1 MQTLSNALKA
11 KRRRIP
17 ISLTPLIDV
26 VFILLVFF
34 MLASSFEKHR
44 SVELIPPKETSG
56 KRSKTDGEQVIVTL
70 MGQDQFKVGEKTYD
84 LDALHGLLDEH
95 RKDKILIKT
104 GADAR
109 LQDMVRVL
117 DLSASLSLPNISLL
131 PFDDKAH
138 EKP

>member
-1 MQTLSNALKA
+1 MPTLSNSLKT

-44 SVELIPPKETSG
+44 SVELVPPKESKG
-56 KRSKTDGEQVIVTL
+56 KSTQPKTDQIILLLVGNDRFEVN
-70 MGQDQFKVGEKTYD
+70 DQTYD
-84 LDALHGLLDEH
+84 LDAIHTFLDE
-95 RKDKILIKT
+95 RRDQKILIKT
-104 GADAR
+104 GPDAS
-109 LQDMVRVL
+109 LQDLVSLL
-117 DLSASLSLPNISLL
+117 DLTASLSLPNIALL
-131 PFDDKAH
+131 PFREQSD